1 MMSTLWKLISF
12 RATLFYFKKS
22 LGFYDVSTSS
32 GQLREE
38 NEAKYAFAYTK
49 IPQVALGIF
58 ALNSC
63 IAKGAVA
70 FVILIKN

>member
-1 MMSTLWKLISF
+1 MEINFISSF
-12 RATLFYFKKS
+12 AFSKKS
-22 LGFYDVSTSS
+22 LGFCDVSTNS

-38 NEAKYAFAYTK
+38 NEAKYAFAYMK